1 MSRKFLLGLDVNNQ
15 RIVNLASP
23 STSTDAVNKAY
34 VDALVNG
41 LTWKD
46 EVRAATTT
54 NGALATAYAAGQ
66 VIDGVTLATGDRILV
81 KDQTTATENGIY
93 IVAASGAPTRATDAD
108 ATTELNNATVKVT
121 SGTANVPG
129 STFTQTTQNPVVGTS
144 NLVFVASSGGTTYTA
159 DGTSLTLSGTTFSVN
174 ATYSGLAKRYATNV
188 PTTGTTVT
196 ITHSLGTTDITVAV
210 YDISTANSYVLV
222 EADIIVTGVNTLT
235 LGFATT
241 PTTGQYRCVIT
252 A

>member
-23 STSTDAVNKAY
+23 SASTDAANRQY
-34 VDALVNG
+34 VDDKVNG
-41 LTWKD
+41 LSWKD

-54 NGALATAYAAGQ
+54 NGALTTAYAAGQ

-81 KDQTTATENGIY
+81 KDQTTQTENGIY
-93 IVAASGAPTRATDAD
+93 VVASSGAPTRATDAD
-108 ATTELNNATVKVT
+108 ATTDLNNATVKVT
-121 SGTANVPG
+121 SGTTNANA
-129 STFTQTTQNPVVGTS
+129 TYTQTTQNPTVGS
-144 NLVFVASSGGTTYTA
+144 SALVFVAAAGGTTYTA
-159 DGTSLTLSGTTFSVN
+159 GTGLTLTGSTFAVDPTS
-174 ATYSGLAKRYATNV
+174 SGLAKRYATNV

-210 YDISTANSYVLV
+210 YDTSTANSFVLV
-222 EADIIVTGVNTLT
+222 EADVIVTGVNTLT